1 MEQSIIDKYLEKKH
15 NENMYPDF
23 KKMLNDILN
32 NYDLSIFERIVYTFS
47 KDNSITIDM
56 NIVKLDNNCIDL
68 VNKFIKVFDDDI
80 EVIDYSNYSEI
91 IDFVKKYANKKHV
104 SDNSH
109 EYIID
114 DKDLKYF
121 NDKIDLKYF
130 DDIDNFSKYLN
141 HFINQRNF

>member
-15 NENMYPDF
+15 NENIYPDF

-109 EYIID
+109 EHC
-114 DKDLKYF
+114 
-121 NDKIDLKYF
+121 NKIDLKYF

>member
-15 NENMYPDF
+15 NENIYPDF

-56 NIVKLDNNCIDL
+56 NIVKLDNKCIDL
-68 VNKFIKVFDDDI
+68 VNEFIKVFDDDI

>member
-109 EYIID
+109 EHC
-114 DKDLKYF
+114 
-121 NDKIDLKYF
+121 NKIDLKYF

>member
-56 NIVKLDNNCIDL
+56 NIVKLDNKCIDL
-68 VNKFIKVFDDDI
+68 VNEFIKVFDDDI

-109 EYIID
+109 EHC
-114 DKDLKYF
+114 
-121 NDKIDLKYF
+121 NKIDLKYF

>member
-1 MEQSIIDKYLEKKH
+1 MEQSIIDKYLEKKY
-15 NENMYPDF
+15 NESIYPDF

-56 NIVKLDNNCIDL
+56 NIVKLDNKCIDL
-68 VNKFIKVFDDDI
+68 VNEFIKVFDDDI

-91 IDFVKKYANKKHV
+91 IDFVKKYANKKHE
-104 SDNSH
+104 SNNSH
-109 EYIID
+109 EHC
-114 DKDLKYF
+114 
-121 NDKIDLKYF
+121 NKIDLKYF

>member
-15 NENMYPDF
+15 NENIYPDF

-56 NIVKLDNNCIDL
+56 NIVKLDNKCIDL
-68 VNKFIKVFDDDI
+68 VNEFIKVFDDDI

-91 IDFVKKYANKKHV
+91 IDFVKKYANKKHE
-104 SDNSH
+104 SNNSNEH
-109 EYIID
+109 CI
-114 DKDLKYF
+114 F

>member
-15 NENMYPDF
+15 NENIYPDF

-32 NYDLSIFERIVYTFS
+32 NYDISIFERIVYTFS

-56 NIVKLDNNCIDL
+56 NIVKLDNKCIDL
-68 VNKFIKVFDDDI
+68 VNEFIKVFDDDI

-91 IDFVKKYANKKHV
+91 IDFVKKHANKKHV

-141 HFINQRNF
+141 HFINRRNF

>member
-56 NIVKLDNNCIDL
+56 NNVKLDNKCIDL

-91 IDFVKKYANKKHV
+91 IDFVKKHANKKHV

-141 HFINQRNF
+141 HFINRRNF

>member
-15 NENMYPDF
+15 NENIYPDF

-68 VNKFIKVFDDDI
+68 VNEFI
-80 EVIDYSNYSEI
+80 
-91 IDFVKKYANKKHV
+91 H
-104 SDNSH
+104 
-109 EYIID
+109 
-114 DKDLKYF
+114 LQ
-121 NDKIDLKYF
+121 
-130 DDIDNFSKYLN
+130 N
-141 HFINQRNF
+141 HFNHGNIRAFVHPNQSHFLQFWNVAAYCLFKLLLPDQQ

>member
-15 NENMYPDF
+15 NENIYPDF

-56 NIVKLDNNCIDL
+56 NIVKLDNKCIDL
-68 VNKFIKVFDDDI
+68 VNEFIKVFDDDI

-91 IDFVKKYANKKHV
+91 IDFVKKYANKKHE
-104 SDNSH
+104 SNNSH
-109 EYIID
+109 EHFI
-114 DKDLKYF
+114 F

>member
-15 NENMYPDF
+15 NENIYPDF

-68 VNKFIKVFDDDI
+68 VNEFIKVFDDDI

-91 IDFVKKYANKKHV
+91 IDFVKKYANKKHE
-104 SDNSH
+104 SNNSH
-109 EYIID
+109 EHC
-114 DKDLKYF
+114 
-121 NDKIDLKYF
+121 NKIDLKYF

>member
-141 HFINQRNF
+141 HFINRRNF

>member
-56 NIVKLDNNCIDL
+56 NIVKLDNKCIDL
-68 VNKFIKVFDDDI
+68 VNEFIKVFDDDI

-91 IDFVKKYANKKHV
+91 IDFVKKHANKKHV

-109 EYIID
+109 EHCIF
-114 DKDLKYF
+114 DKE
-121 NDKIDLKYF
+121 IDLKYF

-141 HFINQRNF
+141 HFINRRNF

>member
-15 NENMYPDF
+15 NENIYPDF

-56 NIVKLDNNCIDL
+56 NIVKLDNKCIDL
-68 VNKFIKVFDDDI
+68 VNEFIKVFDDDI

-109 EYIID
+109 EHC
-114 DKDLKYF
+114 
-121 NDKIDLKYF
+121 NKIDLKYF

>member
-15 NENMYPDF
+15 NENIYPDF

-56 NIVKLDNNCIDL
+56 NNVKLDNKCIDL
-68 VNKFIKVFDDDI
+68 VNEFIKVFDDDI

-91 IDFVKKYANKKHV
+91 IDFVKKYENKKHV

-109 EYIID
+109 EHC
-114 DKDLKYF
+114 
-121 NDKIDLKYF
+121 NKIDLKYF

>member
-68 VNKFIKVFDDDI
+68 VNEFIKVFDDDI

-109 EYIID
+109 EHY
-114 DKDLKYF
+114 
-121 NDKIDLKYF
+121 NKIDLKYF

>member
-15 NENMYPDF
+15 NENIYPDF

-56 NIVKLDNNCIDL
+56 NIVKLDNKCIDL
-68 VNKFIKVFDDDI
+68 VNEFIKVFDDDI

-104 SDNSH
+104 SDNSREH
-109 EYIID
+109 CIF
-114 DKDLKYF
+114 DKE
-121 NDKIDLKYF
+121 IDLKYF

-141 HFINQRNF
+141 HFINRRNF

>member
-15 NENMYPDF
+15 NENIYPDF

-32 NYDLSIFERIVYTFS
+32 TYDLSIFERIVYTFS

-56 NIVKLDNNCIDL
+56 NIVKLDNKCIDL
-68 VNKFIKVFDDDI
+68 VNEFIKVFDDDI

-91 IDFVKKYANKKHV
+91 IDFVKKYANKKHE
-104 SDNSH
+104 SNNSH
-109 EYIID
+109 EHCI
-114 DKDLKYF
+114 F

>member
-91 IDFVKKYANKKHV
+91 IDFVKKYANKKHE
-104 SDNSH
+104 SNNSH
-109 EYIID
+109 EHC
-114 DKDLKYF
+114 
-121 NDKIDLKYF
+121 NKIDLKYF

>member
-15 NENMYPDF
+15 NENIYPDF
-23 KKMLNDILN
+23 NKMLNDILN

-56 NIVKLDNNCIDL
+56 NNVKLDNKCIDL
-68 VNKFIKVFDDDI
+68 VNEFIKVFDDDI

-109 EYIID
+109 EHC
-114 DKDLKYF
+114 
-121 NDKIDLKYF
+121 NKIDLKYF

>member
-56 NIVKLDNNCIDL
+56 NIVKLDNKCIDL
-68 VNKFIKVFDDDI
+68 VNEFIKVFDDDI

>member
-15 NENMYPDF
+15 NENIYPDF
-23 KKMLNDILN
+23 TKMLNDILN
-32 NYDLSIFERIVYTFS
+32 NYDISIFERIVYTFS

-56 NIVKLDNNCIDL
+56 NIVKLDNKCIDL
-68 VNKFIKVFDDDI
+68 VNEFIKVFDDDI

-109 EYIID
+109 EHCI
-114 DKDLKYF
+114 F
-121 NDKIDLKYF
+121 DKIDLKYF

>member
-32 NYDLSIFERIVYTFS
+32 NYDLSIFERIVYTLS

-56 NIVKLDNNCIDL
+56 NIVKLDNKCIDL
-68 VNKFIKVFDDDI
+68 VNEFIKVFDDDI

-91 IDFVKKYANKKHV
+91 IDFVKKYANKKHE
-104 SDNSH
+104 SNNSH
-109 EYIID
+109 EHC
-114 DKDLKYF
+114 
-121 NDKIDLKYF
+121 NKIDLKYF